1 MPISGLDRMPGS
13 GLARGTL
20 FDKEL
25 NVTTIDVPT
34 ITVRTSIDLEKSGE
48 RKYSVTWTQPTGA
61 DRILS
66 IPALGAADTFIFAAA
81 TQTLTNKALTD
92 VTDFDMTVGNKTILD
107 TIGSNSL
114 TIGAGGTTV
123 IIPGNLT
130 VSGTQTLVNTTTLQI
145 ADSLYALNTDESGT
159 PSQDA
164 GFVVERGT
172 SANVGFFWDESADEF
187 VVVNTSETGST
198 AGNVTISSYADLQT
212 ATLTAANISA
222 FTLNGK
228 LTAGSTEIEGSA
240 FDING
245 GTVDAITS
253 LTVANDIDVGS
264 HSIRAY
270 NFLADA
276 HATLRAIIYAGT
288 NGTLTSEAA
297 FTYNDTSNTLTID
310 NITSTGTSTLATV
323 DIGAGAIDGVTLGTN
338 SAITNAV
345 IDDVAINGK
354 VITMTGSA
362 SDTAVFTAGTNGTL
376 SIVTTDAAAAAA
388 NIQITAD
395 GTIDIDSAGLLTLD
409 SGAAIN
415 IEPASGSAILLD
427 GTISVDAGVVTG
439 ATSITSTAFVGAL
452 TGNATTATAA
462 TTITL
467 VATNSTDATHYPV
480 FVSTATGDRNPRTDT
495 DFTYNSST
503 NTLTATNVAGTLTTA
518 AQGNITS
525 VGTLTDLTVSG
536 TSTTIGTVTSGIWN
550 AGAVT
555 SSGAV
560 TANGVT
566 VAKASAHAV
575 IQATQSTSGD
585 YLAALEVVESG
596 GSNFAMRAFS
606 AGYSGTGYDGLTLAN
621 LKLLY
626 SSSNTGLAIHQ
637 VQANPIWLQTNALTR
652 MTITGA
658 GNVGIGGSGN
668 AVDTILHIEAAD
680 PILKLQDS
688 SSDGDGTI
696 AYVGFYSANGT
707 EMGWVGDG
715 SAGNDDIYLQASTG
729 DLKFLANGTVSLENN
744 TLSNVG
750 GSGNNWTATV
760 FTHDGGAI
768 FNDSGGDYDFRVESN
783 DNANMLV
790 IDGALNNMAIGSAV
804 DADVALMV
812 NLPTFVPTAGQ
823 NGTWAYFDPA
833 LTEAGSGTHA
843 NMTGVHIA
851 PLVNTNAGGATTNAA
866 TFRIGGAPTGATPTG
881 GNYALW
887 VDAGTSRFD
896 GDVDLNSSGTL
907 LNVGGSG
914 NDWTATAF
922 THDGAATFNDSGGNY
937 DFRIEG
943 DTNANMIM
951 VDASTNTLG
960 FFIGASAVFGAW
972 FSQGTITNIADQ
984 NYSRIYVSAQGAV
997 TIPSGTAAYVD
1008 TLGLEEPVITA
1019 TGTVTTASTLRIV
1032 NAPTEGT
1039 NNYALY
1045 VQSGVSRFGGAIIG
1059 NSTIDATTDFTVG
1072 GTVITDGVITDDLLQ
1087 ISLTDSANKWLKI
1100 YKSAS
1105 GVTPNSNSTLVL
1117 ERDGNNYI
1125 QFLGPVDA
1133 YHSIWFGI
1141 PSNATRGGF
1150 EYNHGSGSDVLKIFV
1165 GGGNQMEITA
1175 SDVNLQSNS
1184 LSNIGAAGTD
1194 WDSTSLRNAADYF
1207 GANGKGMVIGHTAKI
1222 ADMGGS
1228 GQTSELQVLGT
1239 GQSDAS
1245 ITIGSWGDGS
1255 VRPRLIFF
1263 KTEQGTIG
1271 GAKSIVG
1278 DDDSLGM
1285 IMFAGDDGGDYQ
1297 TSAVRLEAFVDGTPG
1312 ANDLPGRFTISTT
1325 ANDSNSVTEHLSVN
1339 AAGTTALTNTA
1350 ANVPITLELKNLT
1363 TKANGVGPGI
1373 YHTGWSGSAE
1383 QSMGY
1388 IFTKWAQESSAAD
1401 TTTMEF
1407 CTRNTASQI
1416 DPRMTIHG
1424 NGDTDLLNNDL
1435 KNVGYAGSD
1444 WTSSTLT
1451 KYGTGDQ
1458 NITIE
1463 STNQESRFYMKVT
1476 DAGSGYIRMR
1486 FQEGSGNGTNNNM
1499 KYEWIYTNNKLVLTS
1514 ADTDGSGTS
1523 ADIWRIDDGQMSI
1536 DANTTWV
1543 DNQFNDYV
1551 CEICGKHN
1559 IRRFQCCGNVVWQ
1572 DDVKVISPYKDGV
1585 VNLKKWK
1592 EDLIHIGVFRLH
1604 DDGFVGYNDQRMAA
1618 LLAGGIYQNRDRMDA
1633 QYETMEK
1640 RLKELEAKLEAKL
1653 ELLTKGV

>member
-198 AGNVTISSYADLQT
+198 AGNVTISSYANLQT

-536 TSTTIGTVTSGIWN
+536 SSTTIGTVTSGIWN

-744 TLSNVG
+744 TLS
-750 GSGNNWTATV
+750 
-760 FTHDGGAI
+760 
-768 FNDSGGDYDFRVESN
+768 
-783 DNANMLV
+783 
-790 IDGALNNMAIGSAV
+790 
-804 DADVALMV
+804 
-812 NLPTFVPTAGQ
+812 
-823 NGTWAYFDPA
+823 
-833 LTEAGSGTHA
+833 
-843 NMTGVHIA
+843 
-851 PLVNTNAGGATTNAA
+851 
-866 TFRIGGAPTGATPTG
+866 
-881 GNYALW
+881 
-887 VDAGTSRFD
+887 
-896 GDVDLNSSGTL
+896 
-907 LNVGGSG
+907 NVGGSG

-1285 IMFAGDDGGDYQ
+1285 IMFTGDDGGDYQ

-1592 EDLIHIGVFRLH
+1592 EDLIHIGVFKLH